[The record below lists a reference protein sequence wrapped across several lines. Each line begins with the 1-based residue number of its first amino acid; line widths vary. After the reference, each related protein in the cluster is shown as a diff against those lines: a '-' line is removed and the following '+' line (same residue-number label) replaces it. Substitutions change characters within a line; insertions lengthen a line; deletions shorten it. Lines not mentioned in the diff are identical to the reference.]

1 MKRFDLTSRF
11 LSLSVL
17 VVMNAGC
24 VSTSLHL
31 ASNHPARIDV
41 PSGRAHS
48 EPAAILHPDAP
59 LYPSEGRLSPPV
71 AGENPQ
77 HEQAEAAN
85 AQDRT
90 PDRTREA
97 PYVGQGVIQGIR
109 DGQLEIRHGEIPGL
123 MGAMQMMFPVAPEAM
138 NDSLEVGNE
147 ILFRIE
153 VLPEGGYQIFS
164 IEVLPVNQP

>member
-1 MKRFDLTSRF
+1 MKRFGLTACF

-31 ASNHPARIDV
+31 ASNHPARIDA
-41 PSGRAHS
+41 PSGPAHS

-59 LYPSEGRLSPPV
+59 LYPSEGFSPPV
-71 AGENPQ
+71 AGENHQ
-77 HEQAEAAN
+77 HEQAEAPN
-85 AQDRT
+85 AKDRT
-90 PDRTREA
+90 PDGTREA

-123 MGAMQMMFPVAPEAM
+123 MGAMQMIFPVAPEAM

-153 VLPEGGYQIFS
+153 VLPEGGHQIFS
-164 IEVLPVNQP
+164 IEVLPVDQP